1 MSKKIKEP
9 WDSGKMYRF
18 TLEYKIAQLEKE
30 NKRLKNNYSDLDE
43 EYQELCERI
52 DMID

>member
-1 MSKKIKEP
+1 MNNKE
-9 WDSGKMYRF
+9 
-18 TLEYKIAQLEKE
+18 LEQRVAQLEKE
-30 NKRLKNNYSDLDE
+30 NRRLKNNYSDLDV

>member
-1 MSKKIKEP
+1 MDNKE
-9 WDSGKMYRF
+9 
-18 TLEYKIAQLEKE
+18 LEQRVAQLEKE